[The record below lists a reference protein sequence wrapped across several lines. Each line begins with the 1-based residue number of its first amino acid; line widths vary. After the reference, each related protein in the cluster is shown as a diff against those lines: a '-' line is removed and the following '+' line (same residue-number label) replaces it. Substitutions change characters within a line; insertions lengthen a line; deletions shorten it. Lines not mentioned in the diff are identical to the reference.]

1 MKRSVHKIVIACAV
15 LGVGIGSVLWGRAV
29 DRPKAWLGVSVV
41 SDPAID
47 CDVPVRPGFAVG
59 DTSAYQ
65 HPPQLRGRR
74 TPLRLPRVQSGIA
87 MGDGTFVPPLNG
99 VQVADGIPPV
109 RRNPRLPSAGPIVA
123 KIVDPSGQE
132 WWEHADGSQTSC
144 SFASVTTRDGVTRQ
158 IVSTQHGA
166 VTPRTVRRPR

>member
-1 MKRSVHKIVIACAV
+1 MKRSVNKIVIACAV
-15 LGVGIGSVLWGRAV
+15 LGVGIGSALWGRAGEQPKT
-29 DRPKAWLGVSVV
+29 RPAVSGVADPVV
-41 SDPAID
+41 D
-47 CDVPVRPGFAVG
+47 CDVLARSGFPVA
-59 DTSAYQ
+59 DTSADQ
-65 HPPQLRGRR
+65 HPPGLRGRR
-74 TPLRLPRVQSGIA
+74 TALRLPRVESGIA

-166 VTPRTVRRPR
+166 VTPRTVRRSR